1 MLQELRLNITN
12 HPKQIERKA
21 THQER
26 IQGESGT
33 EIGMQQCTQHPLAT
47 AQRAIPPRE
56 PVKQARKHPTFA
68 DIVGQQAYQED
79 AKQQSNHPYLHQE
92 QTFKQK

>member
-1 MLQELRLNITN
+1 MLQELRPNVTN
-12 HPKQIERKA
+12 SPEQIERKA
-21 THQER
+21 THQKR

-68 DIVGQQAYQED
+68 NIVCQQAYQQD
-79 AKQQSNHPYLHQE
+79 AKQQIDYSYLHQE